1 MRKAEKITWTE
12 KVAHAGLILKQQD
25 LHSGTA
31 FASFVSR
38 VGTLLSGACD
48 LESSSGTA
56 SPGMDVFLGIVPR
69 SNIIASHGN
78 RRPVFLVDD
87 SEGLATSKDEP

>member
-38 VGTLLSGACD
+38 VGTLLSTCD
-48 LESSSGTA
+48 LESSVGAA
-56 SPGMDVFLGIVPR
+56 SPGMVVFFFANLCQHR
-69 SNIIASHGN
+69 
-78 RRPVFLVDD
+78 
-87 SEGLATSKDEP
+87 EGQI